1 MPCRLPS
8 RFEARA
14 ASYSEELSGQ
24 KRPLDRFL
32 LGSVE
37 GGREAGRASPKVARD
52 LPPGSR
58 NSCRFWRVRR
68 LQEGGHH
75 GGRVGPSVAHAR
87 LAALSLLSSK
97 KSIFLCPPSFPLSLY
112 PTLSSLAE
120 LRLSLDMTADKGD
133 GQRRRAILLGT
144 DDGRAEIVQCQ
155 SRKKFSRGNPKKL
168 FLASS
173 LARMLPSPTLRRKTK
188 VRPGGTTPGTN
199 ANVVRSVV
207 IQCQCECEGL
217 REGGVM
223 QLMHHVQ
230 LCGGGA
236 VRITGQGPTWVTICK
251 VLHDSGPTRGLMEYS
266 SRALCKF

>member
-1 MPCRLPS
+1 MPTAFPIRGQSSFVL
-8 RFEARA
+8 RRA
-14 ASYSEELSGQ
+14 VGAKKAS
-24 KRPLDRFL
+24 RPLF
-32 LGSVE
+32 
-37 GGREAGRASPKVARD
+37 A
-52 LPPGSR
+52 
-58 NSCRFWRVRR
+58 RVRR
-68 LQEGGHH
+68 RRS
-75 GGRVGPSVAHAR
+75 GGRAGGPRQRLRKISHPCHATSVDSSGSAVSKKAATTAAA
-87 LAALSLLSSK
+87 LAQVLPMPALPLLSLLSSK

-144 DDGRAEIVQCQ
+144 FGRAEIVQCQ

-207 IQCQCECEGL
+207 IQSECECEGL

-236 VRITGQGPTWVTICK
+236 VRITGQGFSWVAICK
-251 VLHDSGPTRGLMEYS
+251 VLHDSGPTRGLIE
-266 SRALCKF
+266 